1 MFGDVKSATDSHS
14 LLEQTMSQQAR
25 HRDTQRRDESMA
37 AAATDTEG
45 DDKGGRRGVRR
56 AERSRIRKRRQSAA
70 EANETDGSAASET
83 GSRSNPEPP
92 LPPPL
97 KRGGSSLY
105 KDSPDEVVVAASH
118 DIVAKARFLL
128 SLIPMTHP
136 TKEGAKQWQQLQRI
150 GASQVSDTKSSLP
163 ESERR

>member
-1 MFGDVKSATDSHS
+1 MFGDVKSATVSHS

-25 HRDTQRRDESMA
+25 NRDTQRRDEVKA
-37 AAATDTEG
+37 AAADDGEG
-45 DDKGGRRGVRR
+45 NIESSNRGGGGTK
-56 AERSRIRKRRQSAA
+56 RSRVRKRRQSTVKAM
-70 EANETDGSAASET
+70 ETDWPAASIT
-83 GSRSNPEPP
+83 GNHSNPEPP
-92 LPPPL
+92 LPPSL

-128 SLIPMTHP
+128 SLIPMTHV

-150 GASQVSDTKSSLP
+150 GASQVSDA
-163 ESERR
+163 RARY